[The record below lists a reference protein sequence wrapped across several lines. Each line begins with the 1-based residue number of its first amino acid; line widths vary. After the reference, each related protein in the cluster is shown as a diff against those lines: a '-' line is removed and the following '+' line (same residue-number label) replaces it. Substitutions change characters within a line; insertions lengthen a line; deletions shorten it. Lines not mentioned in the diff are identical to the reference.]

1 MKTRLLI
8 IFSIITLSSFGFII
22 TVHAFGGPVIS
33 IESAFGTSDTVLT
46 GTIIAVNPIPTLDYT
61 QYEILVD
68 KYLKNPKTL
77 DVLSFLGQ
85 GKVDENSKYTDV
97 IFNKNDYVYLLLNE
111 KEGNLHA
118 TPSSRVLDDPC
129 YDAEEPKPWL
139 NNIGRKSLVTSD
151 FRVDHFTSYPA
162 DKELTIRYYAINTK
176 PVPSNIFLE
185 LNITRDDRNNFKSV
199 LYETKNF
206 ILAPCNG
213 HKYVE
218 WSFTPTEFGKYH
230 LTFTDV
236 GARNIVTN
244 QIFKVYPEEQYVTL
258 PLADL
263 DIFERKSI
271 NFDENNTAFV
281 VIPKISTSEN
291 CKKIDHCFNPSKL
304 VVGVGTK
311 VVWEN
316 HSNGTLTLVSG
327 IRTSDTH
334 GISTP
339 DSVFQSSRIQPGETF
354 AHTFTESGVYDYH
367 SLYQGWSSGTIVVN
381 DKKES
386 EYSIDENLIEN
397 MYPPLIQLKIGIPS
411 EFVKCNNGF
420 VSVIKSSNGYPACVK
435 PKSTP
440 KLIERGW
447 MNYANSEKTFLDKT
461 VNEWESL
468 SFEQVSAL
476 YEKHD
481 EFLQKTNGK
490 HFYNMLGE
498 FLVKDKM
505 EKLLV
510 NKDIQN
516 INDDFVVFAGMQLD
530 SLPPRISY
538 YAGVNST
545 DGKTYL
551 LSGGSSSNKAHA
563 NNAKEIIIYDTTI
576 QISIEELV
584 TKESLVTIL
593 PEDGNNARVEP
604 YSILLDYDEK
614 NTVEFYNTLDIPII
628 IESNDFENPAST
640 KKWKTSLIYPNQT
653 IAVTFNSTGFYVW
666 DAKYLPNNSEFWE
679 IMGSGDVGLFTTQSN
694 NLEYTEKL
702 EIARNI
708 IHTSEIPV
716 VGLGIGSDRGLTI
729 SLAPGITD
737 VLPDAKEYYMERVK
751 QLIPFDIPIV
761 IED

>member
-1 MKTRLLI
+1 MKYFVILLI
-8 IFSIITLSSFGFII
+8 LIGS
-22 TVHAFGGPVIS
+22 V
-33 IESAFGTSDTVLT
+33 TVLSQNADGLWVPQSPEKLLET
-46 GTIIAVNPIPTLDYT
+46 SQTVFVGIVTSITSVEVEYQSSITQDGTVKETVGPETMILEEYT
-61 QYEILVD
+61 INIEEF
-68 KYLKNPKTL
+68 LKNPQESNTMK
-77 DVLSFLGQ
+77 
-85 GKVDENSKYTDV
+85 
-97 IFNKNDYVYLLLNE
+97 LLQ
-111 KEGNLHA
+111 A
-118 TPSSRVLDDPC
+118 TVGGVPSGPAKISGFDIGDRVLFYVPEKGTHTDFETQYSPESFKIPKQC
-129 YDAEEPKPWL
+129 DA
-139 NNIGRKSLVTSD
+139 
-151 FRVDHFTSYPA
+151 
-162 DKELTIRYYAINTK
+162 
-176 PVPSNIFLE
+176 
-185 LNITRDDRNNFKSV
+185 KSV
-199 LYETKNF
+199 LEQPQISGANDFKMMQDGITLNDNFTANKPIQFVYNKDMGTLEGKSFDVDISISKIIDKNNKQ
-206 ILAPCNG
+206 IVIQENIHTESKPC
-213 HKYVE
+213 E
-218 WSFTPTEFGKYH
+218 WISTASWEFVPTAGKYSMFMH
-230 LTFTDV
+230 TTEGNETGGETLNRIFTV
-236 GARNIVTN
+236 MANIS
-244 QIFKVYPEEQYVTL
+244 ESE
-258 PLADL
+258 
-263 DIFERKSI
+263 FEKKLVS
-271 NFDENNTAFV
+271 D
-281 VIPKISTSEN
+281 VIPPPLKQF
-291 CKKIDHCFNPSKL
+291 K
-304 VVGVGTK
+304 
-311 VVWEN
+311 
-316 HSNGTLTLVSG
+316 SG
-327 IRTSDTH
+327 IPVDE
-334 GISTP
+334 
-339 DSVFQSSRIQPGETF
+339 IQCR
-354 AHTFTESGVYDYH
+354 ESLVLVTKHDG
-367 SLYQGWSSGTIVVN
+367 S
-381 DKKES
+381 
-386 EYSIDENLIEN
+386 
-397 MYPPLIQLKIGIPS
+397 
-411 EFVKCNNGF
+411 
-420 VSVIKSSNGYPACVK
+420 PACVK
-435 PKSTP
+435 GQTIPR
-440 KLIERGW
+440 LIERGW
-447 MNYANSEKTFLDKT
+447 INYANSEKTFLDKT

-468 SFEQVSAL
+468 SFEQVSTL

-516 INDDFVVFAGMQLD
+516 MNDDFVVFAGMQLD

-584 TKESLVTIL
+584 TKEPFVTIL

-653 IAVTFNSTGFYVW
+653 IAVTFNSTGFHVW

-708 IHTSEIPV
+708 IHNSEIPV

-751 QLIPFDIPIV
+751 QLIPFNIPIV